1 MENGLKII
9 KRPILSEKSAQQGE
23 TYNKVAFEV
32 MASATKPQIRE
43 AVENFFKVKVASIN
57 TVRVPGKTYR
67 TKVGEKKSA
76 TWKKA
81 VVTLKAGEKIEFFK
95 GV

>member
-9 KRPILSEKSAQQGE
+9 KRPILSEKSTQQTE
-23 TYNKVAFEV
+23 LTNTVAFEV
-32 MASATKPQIRE
+32 TAEATKPQIRE
-43 AVENFFKVKVASIN
+43 AVESFFKVKVLKVN
-57 TVRVPGKTYR
+57 TVRVPGKPYR
-67 TKVGEKKSA
+67 TKSGEDKTA

-81 VVTLKAGEKIEFFK
+81 MVTLKPGDKIEFFK